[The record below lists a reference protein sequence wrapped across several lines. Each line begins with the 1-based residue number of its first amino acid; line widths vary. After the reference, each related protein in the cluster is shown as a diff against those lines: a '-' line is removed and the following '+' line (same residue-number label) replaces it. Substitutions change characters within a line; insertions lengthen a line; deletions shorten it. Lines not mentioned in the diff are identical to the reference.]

1 MAVSL
6 LHPGPVTLLSVTYS
20 ITEAAY
26 DLQATVTHEH
36 EPGIW
41 EKLAIVAGR
50 DRVCKRSLH
59 GSYPVQERRRKW
71 DGFASG
77 EALFGLPVT
86 AHPELQRTVEE
97 LSMLGRLY
105 GLYRSVI
112 DTIRGY
118 GDYLWSNVV
127 SQVGNA
133 VAGMVARRQIMGPD
147 PAALRLNP
155 ESGLLPSSWF
165 WSMSKYC
172 LPGGALADICMR
184 TGPCE
189 D

>member
-1 MAVSL
+1 MHRL
-6 LHPGPVTLLSVTYS
+6 
-20 ITEAAY
+20 
-26 DLQATVTHEH
+26 
-36 EPGIW
+36 
-41 EKLAIVAGR
+41 
-50 DRVCKRSLH
+50 
-59 GSYPVQERRRKW
+59 QERRRKW

-86 AHPELQRTVEE
+86 AHPELQRTAEE

-133 VAGMVARRQIMGPD
+133 VAGTVGQSQTMGQD
-147 PAALRLNP
+147 PAPPRLNA
-155 ESGLLPSSWF
+155 ESGLLSSSLF
-165 WSMSKYC
+165 
-172 LPGGALADICMR
+172 
-184 TGPCE
+184 
-189 D
+189 